1 MINLIPK
8 EITSNDPVKGEIK
21 KYYLEMHQAEPL
33 EFESLC
39 QLIADRSGVSPF
51 TVEMVVNEIADVMIE
66 NAKIGRG
73 IRIGNLGTILPAVT
87 SQKTDKEEDLD
98 ISKIKR
104 IRVLFKPS
112 LRIKKAM
119 KNMRMR
125 VKRDYY
131 AKYKAE
137 KENQQ
142 MENESIEEQEN

>member
-1 MINLIPK
+1 MINLIPVEK
-8 EITSNDPVKGEIK
+8 TFHLMGGGK
-21 KYYLEMHQAEPL
+21 KYYYLEVKQAEPL
-33 EFESLC
+33 EFDAMC
-39 QLIADRSGVSPF
+39 RLIGDRSGASPF
-51 TVEMVVNEIADVMIE
+51 TVEMVVNEIADVIVE

-73 IRIGNLGTILPAVT
+73 VNLGNLGVVQPVINSKLVE
-87 SQKTDKEEDLD
+87 KEEDLEL
-98 ISKIKR
+98 SL
-104 IRVLFKPS
+104 IRKFTMHFKPS